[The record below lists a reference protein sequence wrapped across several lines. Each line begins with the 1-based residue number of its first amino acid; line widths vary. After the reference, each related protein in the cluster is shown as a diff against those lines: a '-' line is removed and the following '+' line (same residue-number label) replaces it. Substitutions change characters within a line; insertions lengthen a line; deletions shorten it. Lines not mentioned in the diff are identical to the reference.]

1 MMERPRS
8 NDTQFREARDPS
20 AKLYMVDEATILCQ
34 VANRPVIYA
43 LRIDTEAMRF
53 ELLYKTA
60 VPYDLMTV
68 AGDKV
73 VLCGKATDFYLNVV
87 R

>member
-1 MMERPRS
+1 
-8 NDTQFREARDPS
+8 
-20 AKLYMVDEATILCQ
+20 MVDDTTILIQ
-34 VANRPVIYA
+34 VANRPVMYA
-43 LRIDTEAMRF
+43 LRIDPDAMRF
-53 ELLYKTA
+53 ELVYKTA

-73 VLCGKATDFYLNVV
+73 LLCGKTTEFYLNVV